1 MKRLLPLF
9 VVCAAIGGATAAVAD
24 TVVIQPEQRTVIQEY
39 VHKNPVASVSVA
51 GLELSVGAKVP
62 DTVVLHEV
70 PDVKYRYTV
79 IDNQTVLVDPDTHEI
94 VEIVH

>member
-1 MKRLLPLF
+1 MKRLLPLL
-9 VVCAAIGGATAAVAD
+9 VICTTIGGASLAVAD
-24 TVVIQPEQRTVIQEY
+24 TVVIQPEQQTVIKEY
-39 VHKNPVASVSVA
+39 VQKNPVASVSIA

-62 DTVVLHEV
+62 DKVVLHEV